1 MKRLILSIIAL
12 AVSAS
17 PLTAKI
23 GFLEPKPS
31 NKDGIYYHSDII
43 SLEEGEKFEVLLAE
57 GRSSQDF
64 ALYIYK
70 HDSDPSS
77 EPISDNAESYLS
89 HRTTES
95 LKGETLYGPLK
106 LFNVSPADPSERPN
120 REFRPIVQYRISAV
134 GKANTTSF
142 LEPKPSNKNG
152 IYYHSD
158 IISLE
163 EGEKFEVLLA
173 EGRSSQDFALYIYK
187 HDSDPSSEP
196 ISDNAESYLSHRTT
210 ESLKGETLYGPLKL
224 FNVSPADPS
233 ERPNREFRPIVQ
245 YRISAVEDLS
255 LAALA
260 SGVENNAKGIET
272 NATTI
277 QGKVTDIAAAE
288 LAVAENSAA
297 VSANAKTIQD
307 NATGIAANANTLRTH
322 DLWIE
327 ANLMGA
333 NRSLENEARLEI
345 HDLLIEANLV
355 GANRS
360 LENESRLEIHDL
372 WIEANRIAHR
382 QSLRDI
388 ESNAN
393 ANTENST
400 TIQGIAT
407 SIETIGTSIQDNA
420 TDIIA
425 NGTGIQ
431 DVVTSI
437 EKIGASVQDNATS
450 IATNGAAI
458 AGNRTSTQEIAV
470 GVAENGTSIQ
480 GVATGIETI
489 AKNVQDNA
497 TGVAANATSIAGN
510 TTSIQDN
517 TTGVAANVMLIAG
530 NLSKIQLINQNIEG
544 INRDLDLGKNERGR
558 NVLEIGKNQLRFQ
571 ALENQIGSLG
581 SDAAFI
587 QKLGDE
593 FATKDDLTT
602 TISEGKTQGINAVT
616 SDPNNWNIFTADQI
630 QEMAVGDLVLTRQEN
645 GDFVLNF
652 EIQQSD
658 NAKDWTTYSAQAET
672 ITGLPV
678 NKAFVRIR
686 TR

>member
-1 MKRLILSIIAL
+1 MKRLILSVIAL

-17 PLTAKI
+17 PLAAK
-23 GFLEPKPS
+23 
-31 NKDGIYYHSDII
+31 
-43 SLEEGEKFEVLLAE
+43 
-57 GRSSQDF
+57 
-64 ALYIYK
+64 
-70 HDSDPSS
+70 
-77 EPISDNAESYLS
+77 
-89 HRTTES
+89 
-95 LKGETLYGPLK
+95 
-106 LFNVSPADPSERPN
+106 
-120 REFRPIVQYRISAV
+120 V
-134 GKANTTSF
+134 GF

-210 ESLKGETLYGPLKL
+210 ESLKGETLYGPLKI
-224 FNVSPADPS
+224 FNVSAADPDPLTT
-233 ERPNREFRPIVQ
+233 RRLYRPIVQ

-260 SGVENNAKGIET
+260 SGVENNTKGIET

-277 QGKVTDIAAAE
+277 QG
-288 LAVAENSAA
+288 NG
-297 VSANAKTIQD
+297 
-307 NATGIAANANTLRTH
+307 TGIAANV
-322 DLWIE
+322 
-327 ANLMGA
+327 
-333 NRSLENEARLEI
+333 S
-345 HDLLIEANLV
+345 
-355 GANRS
+355 S
-360 LENESRLEIHDL
+360 
-372 WIEANRIAHR
+372 IA
-382 QSLRDI
+382 
-388 ESNAN
+388 
-393 ANTENST
+393 TNST
-400 TIQGIAT
+400 TIADHELDILQNRGIGLETANDIARNSTTIADHEERITQNRGIGLETAADIAVNSTSIQANARDIATNGSSIQDIAT
-407 SIETIGTSIQDNA
+407 SVTTVATSVQDNA
-420 TDIIA
+420 TAIVA

-431 DVVTSI
+431 DIATTI
-437 EKIGASVQDNATS
+437 EKIGTSVQDNATS

-458 AGNRTSTQEIAV
+458 AGNRTSTQEIAA

-497 TGVAANATSIAGN
+497 TGVAANASSIAASATSIAGN

-571 ALENQIGSLG
+571 ALENQIDSLG

-602 TISEGKTQGINAVT
+602 AISEGKTQGINAVT

-630 QEMAVGDLVLTRQEN
+630 QEMAVGDLVLTREEN
-645 GDFVLNF
+645 GDFVLNY

>member
-17 PLTAKI
+17 PLAASVRYVQLTPVNSVITLDPTDIVEILAYNEAGFPQITFSNGHQFEPTGSRIVSHIYTGIIKIESRNRAMTLKLTGKKDVAEHYVTITPGQRFVPNPSDLIQIVGAQPDSARNHQITFVDGSQHEDRADLSMSQIFTNVRLFDSPLTLTSLKVTPQGTGTATEKNTANI
-23 GFLEPKPS
+23 AA
-31 NKDGIYYHSDII
+31 
-43 SLEEGEKFEVLLAE
+43 LEERMA
-57 GRSSQDF
+57 
-64 ALYIYK
+64 
-70 HDSDPSS
+70 
-77 EPISDNAESYLS
+77 
-89 HRTTES
+89 TTEADVS
-95 LKGETLYGPLK
+95 KNVTAIAENGTGIAA
-106 LFNVSPADPSERPN
+106 NVSSIATNSATIADHELDILQN
-120 REFRPIVQYRISAV
+120 RGI
-134 GKANTTSF
+134 G
-142 LEPKPSNKNG
+142 LETAA
-152 IYYHSD
+152 D
-158 IISLE
+158 IARNS
-163 EGEKFEVLLA
+163 
-173 EGRSSQDFALYIYK
+173 
-187 HDSDPSSEP
+187 
-196 ISDNAESYLSHRTT
+196 
-210 ESLKGETLYGPLKL
+210 
-224 FNVSPADPS
+224 
-233 ERPNREFRPIVQ
+233 
-245 YRISAVEDLS
+245 
-255 LAALA
+255 
-260 SGVENNAKGIET
+260 
-272 NATTI
+272 TTI
-277 QGKVTDIAAAE
+277 ADHEERITQNRGIGLETAASIAVNSTSIQDIATS
-288 LAVAENSAA
+288 VT
-297 VSANAKTIQD
+297 TIATSVQD

-322 DLWIE
+322 DL
-327 ANLMGA
+327 
-333 NRSLENEARLEI
+333 S
-345 HDLLIEANLV
+345 IEANLV

-360 LENESRLEIHDL
+360 LRNEARLETHDL

-420 TDIIA
+420 TAIIA

-458 AGNRTSTQEIAV
+458 AGNRTSTQEIAA
-470 GVAENGTSIQ
+470 GVVENGTSIQ

-497 TGVAANATSIAGN
+497 IGIAANASSIAGN

-517 TTGVAANVMLIAG
+517 TTGVDANVMLIGG

-602 TISEGKTQGINAVT
+602 AISEGKTQGINAVT
-616 SDPNNWNIFTADQI
+616 SDPNNWNVFTADQI
-630 QEMAVGDLVLTRQEN
+630 QEMAVGDLVLTREEN
-645 GDFVLNF
+645 GDFVLNY